1 MSYGQA
7 FPQIQDESTE
17 LTFVD
22 SDYLTNGQCQ
32 ARVIILGVTPPAVV
46 LTLHRLVSSL
56 RS

>member
-1 MSYGQA
+1 MSDGQA
-7 FPQIQDESTE
+7 LPQIQDESTE

-22 SDYLTNGQCQ
+22 SDYLLNGKCQ